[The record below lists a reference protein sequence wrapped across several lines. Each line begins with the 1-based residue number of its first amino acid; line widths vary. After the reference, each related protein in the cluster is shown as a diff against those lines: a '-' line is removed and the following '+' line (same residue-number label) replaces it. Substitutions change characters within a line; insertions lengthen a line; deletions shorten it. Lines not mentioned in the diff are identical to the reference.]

1 MSATLAGRHAL
12 ITGAGSGIGAAIA
25 ARLAAAGARLTLVGR
40 RAEPLERTRAALAA
54 PSSHGI
60 ECADVSEEAAVRRA
74 FEAAAK
80 VRGTIDILVNNA
92 GVAPAAPAAR
102 TSLELWNS
110 TLATNLTGTFLC
122 SREFVLLL
130 PRDAAGRIVNIASTA
145 GLKGYPYVAAY
156 CAAKHGVIGY
166 TRALA
171 VELARRPVTVNALC
185 PGYADTGLLDEAVA
199 NIVRATG
206 RTEEEARAELARS
219 NPQGRFVQPAEIAEA
234 VHWLCLPQSAAIT
247 GIALPIAGGES

>member
-1 MSATLAGRHAL
+1 MNGTLAGRHAL

-25 ARLAAAGARLTLVGR
+25 SRLAAAGARVTLIGR
-40 RAEPLERTRAALAA
+40 RVEPLERTRAGLAV
-54 PSSHGI
+54 PSDAGC
-60 ECADVSEEAAVRRA
+60 ECADVADEAAVRRA
-74 FEAAAK
+74 FESAERA
-80 VRGTIDILVNNA
+80 RGTIDILVNNA
-92 GVAPAAPAAR
+92 GVAPAAPAAK
-102 TSLELWNS
+102 TTLELWNS

-122 SREFVLLL
+122 SREFVLRL
-130 PRDAAGRIVNIASTA
+130 PREASGRIVNVASTA

-171 VELARRPVTVNALC
+171 LELARRPVTVNALC

-199 NIVRATG
+199 NIVRTTG
-206 RTEEEARAELARS
+206 RTADEARAELARS

-234 VHWLCLPQSAAIT
+234 VHWLCLPQSSAIT